1 MKYTTDDGMTI
12 INKMRQ
18 IQPERADLVPDLK
31 EFHFYQGEMEKMKK
45 LCSLI
50 LQEEEEAASDKKKK
64 CENCGKELPRTE
76 AEKQNAN
83 EKAQALKNYNR
94 TRSVG
99 IAGNLFKSMA
109 ADLIDTFKISA
120 LNFAVGQVGW
130 SADIMQIHLD
140 ELDKI
145 KSEDM
150 TLGKIITSE
159 GKLEN
164 TRGIGDIFQGINSI
178 RESDKA
184 RKKRTE
190 NKIITSHPFFD
201 WLQDLMRIKKD
212 EVNMVMEVD
221 AMIKRRNE
229 IAHNV
234 DDTHD
239 SADEILGK
247 ITFLMNL
254 ASMMWFASYFHLSRG
269 QKDLEEK
276 IADDCKEFFS
286 MTLKEFYEI
295 TDNHTKKT

>member
-1 MKYTTDDGMTI
+1 MTI
-12 INKMRQ
+12 INKNRQ
-18 IQPERADLVPDLK
+18 IQAEQADLVPPLK
-31 EFHFYQGEMEKMKK
+31 DFVVFEAEIEKLKK

-50 LQEEEEAASDKKKK
+50 LQEEEKAASDKKKK

-83 EKAQALKNYNR
+83 EKAQALKNYIR
-94 TRSVG
+94 IRSVG

-109 ADLIDTFKISA
+109 ADLIDEFKISA
-120 LNFAVGQVGW
+120 LNFGQPGW
-130 SADIMQIHLD
+130 SADVMQIHLD

-178 RESDKA
+178 QESDKA

-212 EVNMVMEVD
+212 EENMVMQVD
-221 AMIKRRNE
+221 EMIKMRND
-229 IAHNV
+229 IAHNMNDV
-234 DDTHD
+234 RD
-239 SADEILGK
+239 SADELQHK
-247 ITFLMNL
+247 IEDLKNL
-254 ASMMWFASYFHLSRG
+254 AVMMWFASFIHLSRD
-269 QKDLEEK
+269 QKK
-276 IADDCKEFFS
+276 SQKENATKCEQLFGMS
-286 MTLKEFYEI
+286 LKEFYKI
-295 TDNHTKKT
+295 ADKHTKN

>member
-1 MKYTTDDGMTI
+1 
-12 INKMRQ
+12 
-18 IQPERADLVPDLK
+18 
-31 EFHFYQGEMEKMKK
+31 
-45 LCSLI
+45 
-50 LQEEEEAASDKKKK
+50 
-64 CENCGKELPRTE
+64 
-76 AEKQNAN
+76 
-83 EKAQALKNYNR
+83 
-94 TRSVG
+94 
-99 IAGNLFKSMA
+99 MA
-109 ADLIDTFKISA
+109 ADLIDEFKISA
-120 LNFAVGQVGW
+120 KSFGKQGSWDSDV
-130 SADIMQIHLD
+130 MQIHLD

-178 RESDKA
+178 HESAKA
-184 RKKRTE
+184 RQKRTE

-201 WLQDLMRIKKD
+201 WLQDLMRIRKD
-212 EVNMVMEVD
+212 EENMVLRVD

-234 DDTHD
+234 ADSDD
-239 SADEILGK
+239 SADEILDK

>member
-1 MKYTTDDGMTI
+1 MTI
-12 INKMRQ
+12 INKNKQ
-18 IQPERADLVPDLK
+18 IQPDRADLVPDLK
-31 EFHFYQGEMEKMKK
+31 EFNFYQGEMEKLKK

-50 LQEEEEAASDKKKK
+50 LQEEEKVASDKKKK

-83 EKAQALKNYNR
+83 EKAQALKNYIR
-94 TRSVG
+94 IRSVG

-120 LNFAVGQVGW
+120 LNFGQPGW
-130 SADIMQIHLD
+130 SADVMQIHLD

-178 RESDKA
+178 QESDKA

-201 WLQDLMRIKKD
+201 WLQDLMRIRKD
-212 EVNMVMEVD
+212 EENMVLRVD

-234 DDTHD
+234 ADSND
-239 SADEILGK
+239 SADEILEK

-254 ASMMWFASYFHLSRG
+254 ASMMWFASFIHLSRG
-269 QKDLEEK
+269 QKDLEKK
-276 IADDCKEFFS
+276 IADACQKLFS

>member
-1 MKYTTDDGMTI
+1 MTI
-12 INKMRQ
+12 INKNRQ
-18 IQPERADLVPDLK
+18 IQPDRTDLVPDLK
-31 EFHFYQGEMEKMKK
+31 EFNFYQEQMEKLKK

-50 LQEEEEAASDKKKK
+50 LQEEEKAASDKKKK

-83 EKAQALKNYNR
+83 EKAQALKNYIII
-94 TRSVG
+94 RSVG
-99 IAGNLFKSMA
+99 IAGNLFKSLA

-120 LNFAVGQVGW
+120 LNFGQPGW

-178 RESDKA
+178 YEPDKA
-184 RKKRTE
+184 RKKRNE
-190 NKIITSHPFFD
+190 NEKSDHIITSHPFFD

-212 EVNMVMEVD
+212 EENMVMQVD

-234 DDTHD
+234 DDSDD
-239 SADEILGK
+239 SADEILVK

-254 ASMMWFASYFHLSRG
+254 ASMMWFASFIHLSRG
-269 QKDLEEK
+269 QKDLEK
-276 IADDCKEFFS
+276 KNADACQKLFS

-295 TDNHTKKT
+295 TDNHIKKT

>member
-1 MKYTTDDGMTI
+1 MAI
-12 INKMRQ
+12 INKNRQ
-18 IQPERADLVPDLK
+18 IQPERTNLVPDLK
-31 EFHFYQGEMEKMKK
+31 EFHFYQGEMEKLKK

-50 LQEEEEAASDKKKK
+50 LQEEEKAASDKKKK

-76 AEKQNAN
+76 AEKQDAN
-83 EKAQALKNYNR
+83 EKAQALKNYIR
-94 TRSVG
+94 IRSVG

-120 LNFAVGQVGW
+120 LNFGSKKWDG
-130 SADIMQIHLD
+130 DIMQIHLD

-178 RESDKA
+178 HETDKA

-212 EVNMVMEVD
+212 EENMVMRVD

-234 DDTHD
+234 ADSND
-239 SADEILGK
+239 SADELQHK
-247 ITFLMNL
+247 IEDLKNL
-254 ASMMWFASYFHLSRG
+254 AVMMWFASFIHLSRG
-269 QKDLEEK
+269 EKDPDRK
-276 IADDCKEFFS
+276 IASTCEQSFS
-286 MTLKEFYEI
+286 MPLDEFYAI
-295 TDNHTKKT
+295 TDKHKKT

>member
-1 MKYTTDDGMTI
+1 MTI
-12 INKMRQ
+12 INKNRQ
-18 IQPERADLVPDLK
+18 IQAEQADLVPDLK
-31 EFHFYQGEMEKMKK
+31 EFHFYQAEMEKLKK

-50 LQEEEEAASDKKKK
+50 LQEEEKAASDKKKK
-64 CENCGKELPRTE
+64 CEKCGWETSREE

-83 EKAQALKNYNR
+83 EKAQALKNYIR
-94 TRSVG
+94 IRSVG

-120 LNFAVGQVGW
+120 LNFGQVGRYG
-130 SADIMQIHLD
+130 DIMQIHLD

-212 EVNMVMEVD
+212 EENMVMQVD

-234 DDTHD
+234 DDSDD
-239 SADEILGK
+239 SADEILDK

-254 ASMMWFASYFHLSRG
+254 AKMMWFASFIHLSRG
-269 QKDLEEK
+269 QKDLEKK
-276 IADDCKEFFS
+276 IADSCQKLFS

-295 TDNHTKKT
+295 TDNQSKKT

>member
-1 MKYTTDDGMTI
+1 MTI
-12 INKMRQ
+12 IKKHRQ
-18 IQPERADLVPDLK
+18 IQAEQADLVPELK
-31 EFHFYQGEMEKMKK
+31 EFHFYQAEMEKLKK

-50 LQEEEEAASDKKKK
+50 LQEEEKTANDKKKK
-64 CENCGKELPRTE
+64 CEKCGWETSREE

-83 EKAQALKNYNR
+83 EKSQALKNYVR
-94 TRSVG
+94 IRSVG

-120 LNFAVGQVGW
+120 LNFGSKKWDG
-130 SADIMQIHLD
+130 DIMQIHLD

-178 RESDKA
+178 HESDKA

-201 WLQDLMRIKKD
+201 WLQDLMRIRKD
-212 EVNMVMEVD
+212 EENMVMQVD

-234 DDTHD
+234 DDSDD

-247 ITFLMNL
+247 ITFLLNL
-254 ASMMWFASYFHLSRG
+254 ASMMWFASFIHLSRG
-269 QKDLEEK
+269 QKDLEK
-276 IADDCKEFFS
+276 KNVDTCQRLFS

-295 TDNHTKKT
+295 TDDHAKKT

>member
-1 MKYTTDDGMTI
+1 MTI
-12 INKMRQ
+12 INKNKQ
-18 IQPERADLVPDLK
+18 IQPDRADLVPDLK
-31 EFHFYQGEMEKMKK
+31 EFHFYQGEMEKLKK

-50 LQEEEEAASDKKKK
+50 LQEEEKVASDKKKK

-76 AEKQNAN
+76 AEKQDAN
-83 EKAQALKNYNR
+83 EKAQALKNYIR
-94 TRSVG
+94 IRSVG

-120 LNFAVGQVGW
+120 LNFGSKKWDG
-130 SADIMQIHLD
+130 DIMQIHLD

-145 KSEDM
+145 KSEDI
-150 TLGKIITSE
+150 TLGKIIASE

-212 EVNMVMEVD
+212 EVNMVMQVD

-234 DDTHD
+234 ADSND
-239 SADEILGK
+239 SADEILEK

-254 ASMMWFASYFHLSRG
+254 ASMMWFASFIHLSRG

-276 IADDCKEFFS
+276 IADDCQKFFS

>member
-1 MKYTTDDGMTI
+1 MSKKGKPIDP
-12 INKMRQ
+12 K
-18 IQPERADLVPDLK
+18 RADDVPDFLTHDFLKAEFVRLK
-31 EFHFYQGEMEKMKK
+31 E
-45 LCSLI
+45 LCSSI
-50 LQEEEEAASDKKKK
+50 LQEEKKAEEKH
-64 CENCGKELPRTE
+64 
-76 AEKQNAN
+76 NAN
-83 EKAQALKNYNR
+83 EKAQALKNYIR
-94 TRSVG
+94 IRSVG

-120 LNFAVGQVGW
+120 LNFGQPGW
-130 SADIMQIHLD
+130 SADVMQIHLD

-178 RESDKA
+178 YEPDKA
-184 RKKRTE
+184 RKKRNE
-190 NKIITSHPFFD
+190 NEKSDHIITSHPFFD

-212 EVNMVMEVD
+212 EENMVMRVD
-221 AMIKRRNE
+221 AMVKRRNE

-234 DDTHD
+234 ADSND
-239 SADEILGK
+239 SADEILEK

-254 ASMMWFASYFHLSRG
+254 ASMMWFASFIHLSRG
-269 QKDLEEK
+269 QKDLEKK
-276 IADDCKEFFS
+276 IADACQKLFS

>member
-1 MKYTTDDGMTI
+1 
-12 INKMRQ
+12 
-18 IQPERADLVPDLK
+18 
-31 EFHFYQGEMEKMKK
+31 
-45 LCSLI
+45 
-50 LQEEEEAASDKKKK
+50 
-64 CENCGKELPRTE
+64 
-76 AEKQNAN
+76 
-83 EKAQALKNYNR
+83 
-94 TRSVG
+94 
-99 IAGNLFKSMA
+99 
-109 ADLIDTFKISA
+109 
-120 LNFAVGQVGW
+120 
-130 SADIMQIHLD
+130 MQIHLD

-178 RESDKA
+178 HESAKA
-184 RKKRTE
+184 RQKRTE

-212 EVNMVMEVD
+212 EENMVMRVD

-234 DDTHD
+234 ADSDD
-239 SADEILGK
+239 SADEILDK

-254 ASMMWFASYFHLSRG
+254 ASMMWFASFIHLSRG
-269 QKDLEEK
+269 QKDLEK
-276 IADDCKEFFS
+276 IKKLKDACQRLFS